1 MIRFF
6 REQKLLAV
14 LLMTSLL
21 VIIAGAI
28 MIQYSNSITEPAE
41 AARQEQKAQ
50 DVVGAMTAVA
60 SMAGQELQNSQA
72 SEAKA
77 IPVGDVIPQESLDH
91 VAALNGRIPE
101 VGSND
106 WCEVMMVKKAS
117 EWTKEEQDTFAKH
130 CL

>member
-50 DVVGAMTAVA
+50 VVVGAMTAVA